1 MKYKEPQTLLDVRK
15 IKERLHK
22 KMEVEGGDAFFERI
36 NRRAGK
42 PATVTKAGIS
52 KKPVSAT

>member
-1 MKYKEPQTLLDVRK
+1 MKYKEPQILLEVRK

-22 KMEVEGGDAFFERI
+22 KMEVEGMDAFFERI

-42 PATVTKAGIS
+42 PATTAKPRLS
-52 KKPVSAT
+52 KKSR